1 METDSK
7 IKMAMNIQIIID
19 DIRNAESLNVRNNL
33 NTSVPSKE
41 TKKVPLVHIQM
52 AATIR
57 VGRSRIFKI
66 ISRMRLA
73 VPAHAQNR
81 LNIKDAINL

>member
-19 DIRNAESLNVRNNL
+19 DIRNAESSNVRNNL

-41 TKKVPLVHIQM
+41 TKKLPLVHIQM
-52 AATIR
+52 AATIYC
-57 VGRSRIFKI
+57 G
-66 ISRMRLA
+66 A
-73 VPAHAQNR
+73 AQNIQKNKQNETR
-81 LNIKDAINL
+81 GASARAK